1 MCVPRYEMLFTDL
14 NPGDS
19 GNATCGEGFEIG
31 GQVCLAR
38 TPMLTMVEYHV
49 ISEDEQRDEA
59 VELQRRERS
68 TRSKFDTEG
77 GVHVTVEGEG
87 QIPN

>member
-1 MCVPRYEMLFTDL
+1 
-14 NPGDS
+14 
-19 GNATCGEGFEIG
+19 
-31 GQVCLAR
+31 
-38 TPMLTMVEYHV
+38 MLTMVEYHV

-77 GVHVTVEGEG
+77 GVHAAMEGKG
-87 QIPN
+87 QIPNLTADSDSDGEEDIFAEL

>member
-1 MCVPRYEMLFTDL
+1 MHIADCMSRNSQPGEDETHEPAAMCVPRYEMLFTDL

-19 GNATCGEGFEIG
+19 GNAPCGEGFEIG

-38 TPMLTMVEYHV
+38 TPMLTMVEHHV

-59 VELQRRERS
+59 VEL
-68 TRSKFDTEG
+68 
-77 GVHVTVEGEG
+77 
-87 QIPN
+87 